1 MVYSLLRKHMYLYKE
16 HEVKKMAFKT
26 EYYIVDREALPEVFV
41 KVVEAKRLLLTGQVQ
56 TVQEAT
62 ELLKISRSSFYKY
75 KDMIEP
81 FTDTTHKKTVTIAC
95 TLDDEPGVLSQLL
108 AVIGEAKANILTIHQ
123 SIPIN
128 GVADI
133 SMSIEVLDEAWSITE
148 IIDALRQLPGVHAI
162 KILARE

>member
-1 MVYSLLRKHMYLYKE
+1 
-16 HEVKKMAFKT
+16 MAFRT

-75 KDMIEP
+75 N
-81 FTDTTHKKTVTIAC
+81 DTAHKKTVTIAC

-133 SMSIEVLDEAWSITE
+133 SMSIEVLEEAWSITE
-148 IIDALRQLPGVHAI
+148 IIDALRKLPGVHAI